1 MINNTSL
8 TGRLTKDAD
17 LRYTNSG
24 KAVASFTLAVDR
36 QFKRDNEP
44 TADFINC
51 VIWNKPAEALQK
63 YTRKG
68 SLIGV
73 TGRIQ
78 TRSYDGKDGQRVYVT
93 EVVVNSIAFLESK
106 NSNGNNGA
114 TQQPNNSRSQ
124 SHAAPQQTPQSG
136 QQAANTSL
144 FAGQGKTI
152 DIDDDDLPF

>member
-36 QFKRDNEP
+36 QFQRDGEP

-51 VIWNKPAEALQK
+51 VIWNKSAEALQK
-63 YTRKG
+63 YTHKG

-93 EVVVNSIAFLESK
+93 EVVVNNFAFLESK
-106 NSNGNNGA
+106 NSNGNNSA
-114 TQQPNNSRSQ
+114 TQQPNTGRGQ
-124 SHAAPQQTPQSG
+124 SHTAPQQAPQSG
-136 QQAANTSL
+136 QQAANNSP